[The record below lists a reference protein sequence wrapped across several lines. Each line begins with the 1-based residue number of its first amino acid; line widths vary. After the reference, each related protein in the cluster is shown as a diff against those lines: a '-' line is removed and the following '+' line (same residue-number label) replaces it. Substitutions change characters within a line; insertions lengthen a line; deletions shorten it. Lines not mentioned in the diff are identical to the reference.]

1 MADRAWF
8 EIWKGLCKI
17 MEGESLYTSVFVN
30 DREIVSDREAGD
42 DNSLDQEHERGRDK

>member
-1 MADRAWF
+1 MP
-8 EIWKGLCKI
+8 GLRYGKVSVKN